1 MQERET
7 LARREWREHW
17 PLVMASMM
25 GLSFTAIAST
35 TIGLFIA
42 PLEQEFGWSR
52 TQISAGLTVYALIAV
67 PFSPFVGALVDK
79 WGARRLALPGLVLTA
94 SIFASF
100 SLASG
105 SPLQWLALWTAYSFA
120 ALSIRNTVWTT
131 AVSSVF
137 SGGRG
142 LALGVTLS
150 GTALA
155 GTIAPIV
162 AQQLIDDFG
171 WREAFLWM
179 GLGWGATVAVLLFLF
194 LYDARDKRRLE
205 QARTSL
211 AASATAELP
220 GLFFAEALRNRAL
233 IQIGLAAVLFVSVV
247 TGIGI
252 HLVPILTERGLS
264 RETAAVLSG
273 LTGATAFGGRLL
285 TGWALDRWAS
295 GWVNFA
301 NLASPALAGAILIFA
316 PDELTW
322 ITLAVLIFGYAT
334 GAFLQVC
341 AYLTS
346 RYAGMR
352 NFGKIFGILS
362 SIVSLG
368 LGLSPLLA
376 GLIFDTFG
384 SYTPLLL
391 AAIPASLAAGLLV
404 IKLGPYPEWHVAEIS
419 TGAHSTMPGS
429 GTPNVPKT

>member
-1 MQERET
+1 
-7 LARREWREHW
+7 
-17 PLVMASMM
+17 MASMM

-52 TQISAGLTVYALIAV
+52 SQISAGLTVYALIAV
-67 PFSPFVGALVDK
+67 PFSPFVGALVDR
-79 WGARRLALPGLVLTA
+79 WGARRLAIPGLLLTA
-94 SIFASF
+94 SLFASF

-105 SPLQWLALWTAYSFA
+105 SLLQWLALWSAYSIA

-137 SGGRG
+137 TRGRG

-150 GTALA
+150 GTALT
-155 GTIAPIV
+155 GTIAPVV
-162 AQQLIDDFG
+162 AQQLIDGFG
-171 WREAFLWM
+171 WREAFVWM
-179 GLGWGATVAVLLFLF
+179 GLGWGGIAAVLLFLF

-205 QARTSL
+205 QAR
-211 AASATAELP
+211 ASVAATATVELP
-220 GLFFAEALRNRAL
+220 GLAFAEALRSRPL
-233 IQIGLAAVLFVSVV
+233 IKIALAAALFVSVV

-252 HLVPILTERGLS
+252 HLVPILTERGLT
-264 RETAAVLSG
+264 RETAAILSG
-273 LTGATAFGGRLL
+273 LTGAAAFAGRLL

-301 NLASPALAGAILIFA
+301 NLASPAFAAAILIMA
-316 PDELTW
+316 PNELVW
-322 ITLAVLIFGYAT
+322 VTLAVLIFGYAT

-362 SIVSLG
+362 SIVALG
-368 LGLSPLLA
+368 LGLSPLIA
-376 GLIFDTFG
+376 GLIFDAFG

-391 AAIPASLAAGLLV
+391 ATIPACVASGLLV
-404 IKLGPYPEWHVAEIS
+404 SRLGSYPKWGSADEH
-419 TGAHSTMPGS
+419 GAA
-429 GTPNVPKT
+429 VPAGPVRGGQD